1 MPARWQYQGKVRV
14 APEQHDGPG
23 VATRRSAWHGD
34 LLRSTAREQT
44 RRYASSIDDGL
55 PECLCRDH
63 ARSLPSPCSRPGGPH
78 SPILFGRP
86 GSAEGEDPIWP
97 QDDRPGWLHPSTGNH
112 YWSLGRYSRN
122 DHRVPS
128 RHPAYRPHGWSWNR
142 RCHCRRSRHSKRA
155 SETRYAIPTLY
166 EVALPDSP
174 TRRAPKS
181 STSNWNRVDRGCLT
195 HHRFRNPIVLNPI
208 VLNPIVLN
216 PIVLNPIVLNHWI
229 PTGEAGGLVLPRTH
243 RGLQNSSPW
252 HPGSRDYLRTTG
264 PKSVWAL
271 LLLMPL
277 GAEYQREFVRPW

>member
-1 MPARWQYQGKVRV
+1 
-14 APEQHDGPG
+14 
-23 VATRRSAWHGD
+23 
-34 LLRSTAREQT
+34 
-44 RRYASSIDDGL
+44 
-55 PECLCRDH
+55 
-63 ARSLPSPCSRPGGPH
+63 
-78 SPILFGRP
+78 
-86 GSAEGEDPIWP
+86 
-97 QDDRPGWLHPSTGNH
+97 
-112 YWSLGRYSRN
+112 LGRYSRN

-208 VLNPIVLN
+208 VLN
-216 PIVLNPIVLNHWI
+216 HWI